1 MEECITILHHAGEI
15 SGTVKLPGSKSESNR
30 ALIIN
35 ALSGNN
41 SELRNLSTSSDTK
54 LLQNALAFQETLID
68 IQDAGTAM
76 RFLTAYFA
84 ATHQDKT
91 LTGSPRMLQRP
102 IAPLVDALSK
112 MGANIE
118 YTGISG
124 FPPIKIL
131 GSKSNFTKNKISIKA
146 DVSSQFISAL
156 LMIAP
161 VLPEGLKIEFSGKI
175 ISRPYIEMTL
185 AIMHQFGIEVECS
198 DSGIKIHKQNYQPTT
213 YTVES
218 DWSCASYW
226 YLIAALSNDPAI
238 FLKGL
243 KRQSFQGDAIVQE
256 LFKPFG
262 IITEFSDTGAFIT
275 KTDEDFSI
283 IPTTIDFTEYPDLA
297 QTYIVLCAAK
307 NIHFKFTGLQS
318 LRIKETD
325 RILAL
330 QNELKKFSIQFI
342 EKEFNVFSIHGKFNP
357 VPAIINTYND
367 HRMAMAFAPLALLC
381 HELKITNPLCVEKS
395 YPTFWEDLEE
405 SGFSIKKFS

>member
-1 MEECITILHHAGEI
+1 MEDYISILHKTGEI
-15 SGTVKLPGSKSESNR
+15 SGTIELPGSKSESNR

-41 SELRNLSTSSDTK
+41 SELKNLSTSSDTK
-54 LLQNALAFQETLID
+54 LLQNALASNETIID

-84 ATHQDKT
+84 ATKQDKT
-91 LTGSPRMLQRP
+91 LTGTPRMLQRP
-102 IAPLVDALSK
+102 IAPLVYALK
-112 MGANIE
+112 ELGANIE
-118 YTGISG
+118 YTGIPG
-124 FPPIKIL
+124 FPPINVH
-131 GSKSNFTKNKISIKA
+131 GRESNFTKNKISIKA
-146 DVSSQFISAL
+146 DISSQFISAL

-161 VLPEGLKIEFSGKI
+161 VLPEGLEIEFTENV

-185 AIMHQFGIEVECS
+185 AIMHHFGIERECNTC
-198 DSGIKIHKQNYQPTT
+198 GVKIYKQNYQATT
-213 YTVES
+213 YTAES

-226 YLIAALSNDPAI
+226 YLIAALSKDPAI

-243 KRQSFQGDAIVQE
+243 KRQSFQGDAIVQK

-262 IITEFSDTGAFIT
+262 IITEFSDAGAFIT
-275 KTDEDFSI
+275 KSDEDFSI
-283 IPTTIDFTEYPDLA
+283 IPTTIDFTDNPDIA

-307 NIHFKFTGLQS
+307 NIHCKFTGLQS

-325 RILAL
+325 RIQAL

-342 EKEFNVFSIHGKFNP
+342 EKEFNVFSLHGKFNP

-395 YPTFWEDLEE
+395 YPSFWNDIKVT
-405 SGFSIKKFS
+405 GFSFKK